1 VSIFRKLF
9 VSLSPPALLHFRPPF
24 VIFIVQTARNSQISC
39 IFAPAIILHSIMTNA
54 NAMLLHTLTSLRDTA
69 HRPTLTGRTTEA
81 VGGIGRAKITPPY
94 KP

>member
-1 VSIFRKLF
+1 
-9 VSLSPPALLHFRPPF
+9 
-24 VIFIVQTARNSQISC
+24 
-39 IFAPAIILHSIMTNA
+39 MTNA

-81 VGGIGRAKITPPY
+81 VGGIGRAKITPPC